1 MGIIKNSAVIFF
13 CQQKMLIDI
22 RIPVRKEQTTVEF
35 TESSDQNFKRPV
47 DFTYQE
53 ACMAAILF
61 SIFYNRVMR
70 VGSDTFGD
78 PIFQKGLQ
86 N

>member
-1 MGIIKNSAVIFF
+1 MTGCVGSG
-13 CQQKMLIDI
+13 D
-22 RIPVRKEQTTVEF
+22 VEF
-35 TESSDQNFKRPV
+35 T
-47 DFTYQE
+47 
-53 ACMAAILF
+53 IF
-61 SIFYNRVMR
+61 SKNVGSMYRWTKEGEVEEIENPLKVGHTVWISISVMR

>member
-1 MGIIKNSAVIFF
+1 MTGKVLGMYDGKKNMVDGPAMTMGG
-13 CQQKMLIDI
+13 
-22 RIPVRKEQTTVEF
+22 
-35 TESSDQNFKRPV
+35 
-47 DFTYQE
+47 
-53 ACMAAILF
+53 
-61 SIFYNRVMR
+61 VMM

>member
-1 MGIIKNSAVIFF
+1 MSIGYK
-13 CQQKMLIDI
+13 
-22 RIPVRKEQTTVEF
+22 VEGDL
-35 TESSDQNFKRPV
+35 T
-47 DFTYQE
+47 
-53 ACMAAILF
+53 ILAF
-61 SIFYNRVMR
+61 RVMR